1 MPEPAAQS
9 AIRLTTPLSELPG
22 VRPLHARRL
31 AKLDLHYVAD
41 LLRHYPR
48 RYEWRHGET
57 PIAQLAVG
65 GIGAARGELTSV
77 QWVPGGGGRYGGR
90 GRKGRFNAMLEDDA
104 GDRLHL
110 VWFNASWLRDKLH
123 AGMRLCV
130 QGEVKTYLNNKQMA
144 NPRWW
149 PAASHG
155 PRWVG
160 GVRAG
165 HPS

>member
-57 PIAQLAVG
+57 PIAQLAFRRVVVSLLEQDMREPLRVSG
-65 GIGAARGELTSV
+65 KKWELQQRAVALRAAQVARE
-77 QWVPGGGGRYGGR
+77 GR
-90 GRKGRFNAMLEDDA
+90 GRGI
-104 GDRLHL
+104 
-110 VWFNASWLRDKLH
+110 
-123 AGMRLCV
+123 
-130 QGEVKTYLNNKQMA
+130 
-144 NPRWW
+144 
-149 PAASHG
+149 
-155 PRWVG
+155 
-160 GVRAG
+160 
-165 HPS
+165 